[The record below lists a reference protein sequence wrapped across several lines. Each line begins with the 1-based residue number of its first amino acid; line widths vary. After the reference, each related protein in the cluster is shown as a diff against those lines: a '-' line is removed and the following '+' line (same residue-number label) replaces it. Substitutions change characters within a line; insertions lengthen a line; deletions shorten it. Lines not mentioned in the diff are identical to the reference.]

1 MTNNDTRNR
10 HGIDS
15 LLWSALMAI
24 VVQDP
29 DRASHRNGVGA
40 AQCDT
45 TPFHEIAQDGFENL
59 NRGRA
64 IWLYKALRKYSRTQL
79 AGAGIDYAAIED
91 PAAAQPAPRKERQ
104 KKVATISL
112 IGKVLHFTSE
122 LGDPAIPMVR
132 ALPRRRWI
140 PAPTFAWEVPL
151 IIENI
156 DGLRAMYKSG
166 GVTFTP
172 EAIAALRNLTGGGPN
187 GKGGGNAP
195 TLGGRTLAQ
204 WQAHLAEL
212 QRAGRS
218 DRNDA
223 AIEEAH
229 ERIKELQSKGFG
241 GSNAPAA
248 HGEQTSLRDL
258 ATAKQGTLKVQ
269 GLGGT
274 LYPFQQAGVE
284 YMTRTKRCIN
294 ADEMGLGKTAEA
306 LASLQHTG
314 AFPALIVV
322 PATLKLNWQN
332 EAARWLPGRTV
343 TVLNGTKPEA
353 FLHGD
358 IVIINYDVLYAW
370 SEVLSLIP
378 WKALVCDEAHYCKD
392 KKARRSQA
400 VKAIIKAT
408 APQYRFFLT
417 GTPLVNRPIEATNL
431 LDLLGYLRPVFGGF
445 MTFAK
450 RYCDAT
456 QGRFGW
462 NFGGSNMALLPEL
475 NERLRAT
482 CMVRRLKMDVLTELP
497 AKQRADVP
505 VDLDPRIMAEYYRAQ
520 NDVIEWLQETAGNAR
535 AERAMRAE
543 AIVRINTLRKL
554 IAQAKLK
561 SIVAWAADFTGY
573 DKKTGTW
580 DEDAPK
586 LVIFAHHISLQDAL
600 QKAFPQAAYI
610 RGDQSKASVEEHKA
624 RFQNDPA
631 CRMIICSLKAGGF
644 GHTLTAA
651 SNVALCECDWSPH
664 TLVQAEDRT
673 HRIGQRDSVTA
684 YYLLAEGTVDGEMA
698 RLLHSKQRVI
708 DAAIDGKMPAEDD
721 DEAIVDGVIAWLR
734 SQPVRH

>member
-10 HGIDS
+10 YGIDP
-15 LLWSALMAI
+15 LLWNALMAI

-112 IGKVLHFTSE
+112 MGKVLHFTSE

-172 EAIAALRNLTGGGPN
+172 EALNALRNLTGGGPN
-187 GKGGGNAP
+187 GKGGSNAP
-195 TLGGRTLAQ
+195 TT
-204 WQAHLAEL
+204 
-212 QRAGRS
+212 
-218 DRNDA
+218 
-223 AIEEAH
+223 
-229 ERIKELQSKGFG
+229 
-241 GSNAPAA
+241 
-248 HGEQTSLRDL
+248 TLRDL
-258 ATAKQGTLKVQ
+258 ATAKQGTLEVK
-269 GLGGT
+269 GLGMQ
-274 LYPFQQAGVE
+274 LFPFQQAGVE

-370 SEVLSLIP
+370 AEVLSLIP

-462 NFGGSNMALLPEL
+462 DFTHANMALLPEL

-561 SIVAWAADFTGY
+561 SIVAWAANFTGY

-600 QKAFPQAAYI
+600 QKAFPEAAYI

-624 RFQNDPA
+624 RFQNESS
-631 CRMIICSLKAGGF
+631 CKMIICSLKAGGF

-651 SNVALCECDWSPH
+651 SNVALCEADWSPH
-664 TLVQAEDRT
+664 TMVQAEDRT
-673 HRIGQRDSVTA
+673 HRIGQRDAVTA

-708 DAAIDGKMPAEDD
+708 DAAVDGKMPAEDD

-734 SQPVRH
+734 TQPVRR